1 MDTEPL
7 RQAYDALLTAE
18 APATPAPGEWNT
30 AQILAHVSLVS
41 AATIGTVT
49 AVASAAVSTY
59 DNRVSQDPWTL
70 ERVGTLAGGEAGLRT
85 RIRAQ
90 AQALCALAAT
100 LSEAELATT
109 VPSLLLSNGT
119 CLVDQP
125 LALRDILTGLAAV
138 ELPGHTAQLRQPAR
152 TGA

>member
-7 RQAYDALLTAE
+7 RKAYDALLAADPRTA
-18 APATPAPGEWNT
+18 APPGEWDT

-49 AVASAAVSTY
+49 AVASGSISTY
-59 DNRVSQDPWTL
+59 DNRLCQDPWTL
-70 ERVGTLAGGEAGLRT
+70 DRVIAIAGGEAGLRE

-90 AQALCALAAT
+90 GVALCALAAV
-100 LSEAELATT
+100 LSETELATK
-109 VPSLLLSNGT
+109 VPTLLLSNRA

-125 LALRDILTGLAAV
+125 VSLGDIIAGLTDV
-138 ELPGHTAQLRQPAR
+138 ELPGHTRQL
-152 TGA
+152 